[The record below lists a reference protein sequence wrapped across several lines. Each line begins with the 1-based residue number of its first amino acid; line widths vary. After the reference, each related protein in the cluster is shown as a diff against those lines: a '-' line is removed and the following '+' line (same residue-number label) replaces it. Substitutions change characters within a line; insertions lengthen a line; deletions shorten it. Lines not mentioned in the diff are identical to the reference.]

1 MKLARYLWAL
11 PTTSVGLLMVA
22 LALVSRGRLRL
33 IDGVIEAHGGLLTL
47 LLKKCAPFSS
57 GIEAMT
63 LGHVVV
69 GQSAAALQRTRRH
82 ERVHVRQCERWG
94 PAFIP
99 AYLASALVALLR
111 GKDAYLDNYF
121 ERQAFK
127 EAPEFIYST

>member
-11 PTTSVGLLMVA
+11 PTTTVGLLLVVVA
-22 LALVSRGRLRL
+22 LASRGRLRL

-47 LLKKCAPFSS
+47 PLKKCAPFGN

-69 GQSAAALQRTRRH
+69 GQSAAALRRTRRH

-99 AYLASALVALLR
+99 AYLASTLVALLR
-111 GKDAYLDNYF
+111 GRDAYLDNYF
-121 ERQAFK
+121 ERQAYK
-127 EAPEFIYST
+127 EAPEIGS